1 MKKMTNKQKEFAA
14 LAPPFDKATQ
24 ADRIVGATGKA
35 YNNGQR
41 KSNMYGGG
49 MASPRKPMMMG
60 GLAQQNRTVTTGMA
74 SKDNPMGAMTEKKK
88 YDMGMNLG
96 GAIKKFEKKSNGG
109 KAGGVPKTPKQ
120 KKFAA
125 LADPKDR
132 ITLADRI
139 KGATT

>member
-1 MKKMTNKQKEFAA
+1 MKQ
-14 LAPPFDKATQ
+14 
-24 ADRIVGATGKA
+24 

-41 KSNMYGGG
+41 PQKMYGGG
-49 MASPRKPMMMG
+49 TAMPRKPMMVG
-60 GLAQQNRTVTTGMA
+60 GLAQKNRTQGSATPKTQDAMGM
-74 SKDNPMGAMTEKKK
+74 MTQQKKF
-88 YDMGMNLG
+88 DMGYNLG

-109 KAGGVPKTPKQ
+109 KAGGIPKTPKQ

-125 LADPKDR
+125 LAEPKDR

>member
-1 MKKMTNKQKEFAA
+1 MKQ
-14 LAPPFDKATQ
+14 
-24 ADRIVGATGKA
+24 

-41 KSNMYGGG
+41 PQKMYGGG
-49 MASPRKPMMMG
+49 MMMPRKPMMVG
-60 GLAQQNRTVTTGMA
+60 GLAQKNRTQSSAMPKAQDAMGM
-74 SKDNPMGAMTEKKK
+74 MTQEKKFG
-88 YDMGMNLG
+88 MGYNLG

-109 KAGGVPKTPKQ
+109 KAGGIPKTPKQ

-125 LADPKDR
+125 LAEPKDR